1 MGILAPQTHHK
12 PASSTAPSI
21 PITGN
26 TIFDTLS
33 TNQEYGSCIG
43 GRAFFTTSI
52 NGTEYI
58 VPEDCTI
65 SDMFFH
71 VDNNPEA
78 SSNQLIDFVVQDVD
92 TALGVSIGATQT
104 GTFSDTTSSIAVKTG
119 QSIFYH
125 YDPLTTTAPM
135 RITGSGLKTAS
146 VMLHGGGTNTHTV
159 TTGAVLFIPFYSGE
173 EDNYS
178 TENLVDGV
186 IDTADTIHR
195 LSFAITSNGNTT
207 GVFFMRARIDGV
219 DANYFLAIGAGQ
231 TGRFTQKY
239 GELSV
244 VAEELCNWQADNA
257 DGNGSVVF
265 QGLSFTSKTGI
276 SQVGAAYQRTVV
288 SSTRHGG
295 FIVGHNTFQGLAKRR
310 VTCIV
315 LACTVDAM
323 TIDIPVNNSTVD
335 SSVQIRNET
344 TVNNEEP
351 IIVFGTT
358 QTGQFRDVTDGTA
371 IVAGDEMCVRAV
383 LGDNDY
389 TIASACILVK

>member
-12 PASSTAPSI
+12 PVPSTAPSI
-21 PITGN
+21 PICGN

-33 TNQEYGSCIG
+33 TNQEYGSING
-43 GRAFFTTSI
+43 GRAFFNTSI

-58 VPEDCTI
+58 IPEDCTI
-65 SDMFFH
+65 DNMFFE
-71 VDNNPEA
+71 VDTNAEA
-78 SSNQLIDFVVQDVD
+78 TSDQKVDVMVNDVD
-92 TALGVSIGATQT
+92 TALGITVGATQT
-104 GTFSDTTSSIAVKTG
+104 GTFSDTTSSINVKTG
-119 QSIFYH
+119 YNVQYH

-135 RITGSGLKTAS
+135 KVTGSGLKTGV

-186 IDTADTIHR
+186 IDTADTVHR

-207 GVFFMRARIDGV
+207 GVFFMRARIDGA

-276 SQVGAAYQRTVV
+276 SQVGASYQRTVV
-288 SSTRHGG
+288 ASTRHGG
-295 FIVGHNTFQGLAKRR
+295 FIVGHNSFQGLAKRR
-310 VTCIV
+310 VTNIAV
-315 LACTVDAM
+315 ACTVDAM
-323 TIDIPVNNSTVD
+323 TIDIPVNNSTID
-335 SSVQIRNET
+335 SQVQIRNET
-344 TVNNEEP
+344 NSSNEEP

-358 QTGQFRDVTDGTA
+358 QTGQFRDTTDGTL
-371 IVAGDEMCVRAV
+371 ITVGDEMTVRAV
-383 LGDNDY
+383 LGDVDY
-389 TIASACILVK
+389 TISSACILVK